1 MSPVLS
7 VVSETV
13 IHLPLSRDTF
23 DIDASIG
30 RDVVFQL
37 DVSKEKSGDTECQ
50 ADLII
55 QFLVPD
61 EPQPRTETFRCS
73 KDNYGVKKISLDPAP
88 AGRWL
93 YRIEK
98 SESVSVSVKI
108 KSKSTDPTTDPIL
121 TKCWIATGGQ
131 QLGSELDLKL
141 SVVAD
146 VRQGTRPVLGATVRA
161 VVERPSQAGT
171 TYPAVELE
179 LFDSGAGAD
188 SIKNDGIYARYFTHY
203 TGQGRYSVKCQ
214 VVGNQDT
221 QVNEGF
227 INGREARA
235 VPMKPG
241 TPVCCGSDAL
251 MPGSQL
257 TKTGNFSRSSVG
269 GAFQVQVE
277 ITGEDVT
284 PPARVTDLSA
294 GYADPDNAHFT
305 VTISFTAPGDS
316 LDSVKPASAFLIKWA
331 LSADSL
337 SSENFDEVSDIIT
350 EQDLLGGSTLTP
362 PSGGSFVSLNIRP
375 DLFPIDTQ
383 YFLAM
388 RANDSAGNWS
398 PVSKVV
404 GLFYNS
410 RGDITPPSAVTDL
423 SLTAEVEMISL
434 EFTAPGDDL
443 DTATNASVFFIRYS
457 TVASD
462 LMDDIFNSSFASTIT
477 ADDLVGGGNRILE

>member
-1 MSPVLS
+1 MINCL
-7 VVSETV
+7 
-13 IHLPLSRDTF
+13 LSRDSF

-30 RDVVFQL
+30 RDVVFQM
-37 DVSKEKSGDTECQ
+37 DVSKEKSGDTDCQ
-50 ADLII
+50 EDLTI
-55 QFLVPD
+55 QFQVPG
-61 EPQPRTETFRCS
+61 EAKPRSETFRCS
-73 KDNYGVKKISLDPAP
+73 RDNYGVKKISLDPAP

-93 YRIEK
+93 YRIDK
-98 SESVSVSVKI
+98 SAEPVSVSIKI
-108 KSKSTDPTTDPIL
+108 KAKSVDPSTDPIL

-146 VRQGTRPVLGATVRA
+146 VRQGTRPVLGATVKA
-161 VVERPSQAGT
+161 VVERPSETGNT
-171 TYPAVELE
+171 DPMVELE

-203 TGQGRYSVKCQ
+203 TGQGRYNVKCQ
-214 VVGNQDT
+214 VVGNDNT

-227 INGREARA
+227 VNGKQARA

-251 MPGSQL
+251 MPGSKL
-257 TKTGNFSRSSVG
+257 SNTGNFSRSSVG
-269 GAFQVQVE
+269 GAFQVQVD
-277 ITGEDVT
+277 ISGEDVI
-284 PPARVTDLSA
+284 PPGRVTDLSA
-294 GYADPDNAHFT
+294 GYADPDQDDFT
-305 VTISFTAPGDS
+305 VSLTFTAPGDS
-316 LDSVKPASAFLIKWA
+316 LDSVEPAQAFLIKWA
-331 LSADSL
+331 LSAESL
-337 SSENFDEVSDIIT
+337 TSQNFDAVSDIISD
-350 EQDLLGGSTLTP
+350 QDLMGGSTLNP
-362 PSGGSFVSLNIRP
+362 PPGGSFVSLNVRP
-375 DLFPIDTQ
+375 QLFPIDTQ

-410 RGDITPPSAVTDL
+410 RGDITPPSVVTDL
-423 SLTAEVEMISL
+423 SLTYDVEMINL

-457 TVASD
+457 TNSSD
-462 LMDDIFNSSFASTIT
+462 LMDENFNTSSSAVTIT
-477 ADDLVGGGNRILE
+477 DDDLIGGGS